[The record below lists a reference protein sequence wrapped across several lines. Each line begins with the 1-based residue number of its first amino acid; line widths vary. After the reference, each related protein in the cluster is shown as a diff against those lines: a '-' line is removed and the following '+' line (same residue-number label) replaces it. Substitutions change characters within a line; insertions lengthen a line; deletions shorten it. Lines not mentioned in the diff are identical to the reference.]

1 MPQDAGS
8 LPSGV
13 PAVLFVCEGNTCRSV
28 MAEALTRRRFGKNV
42 DVSSAGLRPQRPA
55 DARNAIDTLKAEFG
69 LDASGHVSRDVRSL
83 NLAAYD
89 HIIAMDKHVAKT
101 LKTLPSREFLV
112 WQIEDPDG
120 YDLSVYRQCALRI
133 NQNVARLPFAAT
145 LA

>member
-8 LPSGV
+8 PPSGV
-13 PAVLFVCEGNTCRSV
+13 PTVLFVCMGNTCRSV

-42 DVSSAGLRPQRPA
+42 DVSSAGFRPQRPA

-69 LDASGHVSRDVRSL
+69 LDASCHVPRDIRSL

-101 LKTLPSREFLV
+101 LKTLTSREFLV
-112 WQIEDPDG
+112 WQIADPDG

-133 NQNVARLPFAAT
+133 NQKVARLPVDAT
-145 LA
+145 PS